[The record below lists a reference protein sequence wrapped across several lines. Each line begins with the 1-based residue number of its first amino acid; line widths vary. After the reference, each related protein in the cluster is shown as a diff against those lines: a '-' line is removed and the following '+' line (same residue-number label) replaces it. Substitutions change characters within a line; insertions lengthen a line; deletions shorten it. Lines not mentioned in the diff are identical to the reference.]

1 MARGKRPKRVG
12 AGGPKSGAG
21 DEGPS
26 AEALRE
32 SIIERVQKIDSRHAL
47 LAIDA
52 VVSVH
57 EPPFDAELAVEAFV
71 GVAEMVAGMQLLG
84 EQARRAREG
93 RGEPS

>member
-1 MARGKRPKRVG
+1 MARGKRPRRAG
-12 AGGPKSGAG
+12 AGARKRGAG

-32 SIIERVQKIDSRHAL
+32 SIIERVKTIDSRHAL

-71 GVAEMVAGMQLLG
+71 GVAEMVAGVLLLG
-84 EQARRAREG
+84 EAWRAREG